1 MQVKYAIIANAVVR
15 AGGGQWTI
23 VGTFNTIRVK
33 KDFPGRHGAI
43 GLLIR
48 VEGHPREAGSHTLRV
63 DFVNQLGEVVENQ
76 SSSGEFVLDPKSVIP
91 GTPPYCDVA
100 IGFPNGLVLTEAGN
114 FDFAIHIDDTYI
126 DSVPL
131 YVRQV
136 DEQGR
141 IV

>member
-1 MQVKYAIIANAVVR
+1 MHVKYAIIANAVVR
-15 AGGGQWTI
+15 AGGGKWTI
-23 VGTFNTIRVK
+23 VGTFNTIKVK
-33 KDFPGRHGAI
+33 KPFPAI
-43 GLLIR
+43 HKEIALLIR
-48 VEGHPREAGSHTLRV
+48 VEGHPREAGPHTLRV

-76 SSSGEFVLDPKSVIP
+76 SSGGEFVLDPKSVIP

-100 IGFPNGLVLTEAGN
+100 IEFPNGLVLTEAGN

-131 YVRQV
+131 YVRRV

-141 IV
+141 IR

>member
-1 MQVKYAIIANAVVR
+1 MHVKYAIIANAVVR
-15 AGGGQWTI
+15 AGGGKWTI
-23 VGTFNTIRVK
+23 VGTFNTIRLK
-33 KDFPGRHGAI
+33 RDFPGRLGQIA
-43 GLLIR
+43 LLIR

-76 SSSGEFVLDPKSVIP
+76 STGGEFVLDPKSVIT
-91 GTPPYCDVA
+91 GTPPFNDVA
-100 IGFPNGLVLTEAGN
+100 IEFPNGLVLTDAGN
-114 FDFAIHIDDTYI
+114 FDFAIHIDETYI

-136 DEQGR
+136 DAQGQ